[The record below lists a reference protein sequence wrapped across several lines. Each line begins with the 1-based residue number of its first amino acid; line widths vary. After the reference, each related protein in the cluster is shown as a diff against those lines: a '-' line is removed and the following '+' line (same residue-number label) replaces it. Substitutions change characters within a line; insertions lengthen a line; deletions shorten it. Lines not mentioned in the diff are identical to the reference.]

1 MLGRWCRNFLQ
12 MLLLSHPPTHLIPLC
27 FNSLLF
33 AVVSAEGVKSL
44 RELSPLPGEDTRL
57 AEFPGKPVGY
67 EGAGNWKPAHRQ
79 AHCRAHEQDEP
90 EAFHRR
96 EITGNYHLKGFT
108 VSSLFRHN

>member
-1 MLGRWCRNFLQ
+1 MVQKF
-12 MLLLSHPPTHLIPLC
+12 PPDASAFPTHTHLIPLC

-44 RELSPLPGEDTRL
+44 RELIPHPEVTRL
-57 AEFPGKPVGY
+57 REFPGNPVGCK
-67 EGAGNWKPAHRQ
+67 GAGVWKPAHREVYS
-79 AHCRAHEQDEP
+79 RAHKQEEP